1 MKKINI
7 LLVLV
12 IIFSFASIGVLSA
25 SGSSAVY
32 QSTKY
37 IPGDF
42 ADPWSLFVD
51 KNDNVY
57 HSGSFSSSTPVNF
70 NPDGSD
76 NKISTSNQ
84 DGYFTKYNADGSYA
98 WTRTISG
105 PSQDYVLG
113 VTADL
118 NGNVYAVGSFQGSD
132 ANFNESGSELHTS
145 NGSTDGFITKY
156 SATGNHIWT
165 IANGG
170 TTLDSINSVVVD
182 TNSDVIVVGNFTGTM
197 DFDPGTGVDSY
208 TSTAASWDTFI
219 SKYSSGGTYLWTKVL
234 MGDQLISGSV
244 DVDTSNNIYVAG
256 GFRGTVDFDPTVT
269 TNNIAASG
277 SSDMYVLKLTSSG
290 SVVWLKNTSG
300 AGMDEISSISVVG
313 SQIAISGNF
322 DSVTYNFNPNG
333 TDTMV
338 LDGSSNG
345 FISSWTTDGVYNWTR
360 IYGNDTAQVEAVT
373 MDKDGSL
380 YGSGIYS
387 GTNVNF
393 DPTSSQL
400 RSTEVGEDDMFVV
413 KVSSA
418 GDFAWVKSS
427 QKGDSNWVNGVG
439 VTSNYDVLSFG
450 QLFSDST
457 GTNMN
462 EDGSDLFGD
471 GSTFDIFLTRWS
483 QTFTQDI
490 TNLPS
495 DIEIKDK
502 DGNDIPAEGFEKDK
516 EIEIG
521 LYDKSKNI
529 RVVMLPITLDQ
540 DVDWSQVDVGIDT
553 ATGKSFAKGL
563 DKVVGP
569 SDKHSLTIPKK
580 AGQNG
585 VIICP
590 FAESLEEVSVDC
602 VSKVIYTE
610 DDPDLSF
617 EIINGNAY
625 WVVAGLSG
633 TGGIGSVV
641 TLQETGAPVFASPI
655 IGISLIALA
664 LFVIRYKRSYYKFNG
679 IS

>member
-256 GFRGTVDFDPTVT
+256 GFRGTVDFDPSVT
-269 TNNIAASG
+269 TNNIAASA
-277 SSDMYVLKLTSSG
+277 SSDMYVIKLTSSG

-387 GTNVNF
+387 GSDVNV
-393 DPTSSQL
+393 DRTSSEL
-400 RSTEVGEDDMFVV
+400 GRTEVGEDEMLVV
-413 KVSSA
+413 KV
-418 GDFAWVKSS
+418 
-427 QKGDSNWVNGVG
+427 
-439 VTSNYDVLSFG
+439 
-450 QLFSDST
+450 
-457 GTNMN
+457 
-462 EDGSDLFGD
+462 
-471 GSTFDIFLTRWS
+471 
-483 QTFTQDI
+483 
-490 TNLPS
+490 
-495 DIEIKDK
+495 
-502 DGNDIPAEGFEKDK
+502 
-516 EIEIG
+516 
-521 LYDKSKNI
+521 
-529 RVVMLPITLDQ
+529 
-540 DVDWSQVDVGIDT
+540 
-553 ATGKSFAKGL
+553 
-563 DKVVGP
+563 
-569 SDKHSLTIPKK
+569 
-580 AGQNG
+580 
-585 VIICP
+585 
-590 FAESLEEVSVDC
+590 
-602 VSKVIYTE
+602 
-610 DDPDLSF
+610 
-617 EIINGNAY
+617 
-625 WVVAGLSG
+625 
-633 TGGIGSVV
+633 
-641 TLQETGAPVFASPI
+641 
-655 IGISLIALA
+655 
-664 LFVIRYKRSYYKFNG
+664 
-679 IS
+679 